1 MTGILRNKGVWA
13 VIVLA
18 ALAAAWALA
27 AGPDDATARAERRM
41 LRLTVPVSGVLE
53 AVQTRQIGPPQ
64 ISRHWNYKI
73 VRMAPEGSEV
83 DEGDPVL
90 AFDTSEL
97 ERNLIDYRSR
107 AEKTAEELEKRRHE
121 LAVELEDLDM
131 QLAEARSTLG
141 KNELKVEVPVGI
153 VADRDLETARLDQ
166 RIAEQRL
173 AALETKREAS
183 ARAAESEL
191 AGLARLRDQARQ
203 RVAEL
208 EESIRQMTVPAP
220 RAGTVI
226 YLEQTGRRG
235 GATGEK
241 PKVGD
246 TVWRGAKV
254 LEIPDLHAMRAVG
267 QVDEVELGRLE
278 RGQRV
283 RLRLD
288 AHGGIEYTGRLERVG
303 YTVARESDAV
313 ARKVVQ
319 VRIGLDRTDV
329 ERMRPG
335 MRFRGEIET
344 ARLEGVLTV
353 PMAAV
358 KMTPS
363 GARVRVHRA
372 TGWSDV
378 AVELGERDA
387 DHVEVRDGLD
397 EGARVALPRPT
408 EATGEG

>member
-1 MTGILRNKGVWA
+1 MAGILRNEGVWA

-27 AGPDDATARAERRM
+27 AGPDDAAARAERRT
-41 LRLTVPVSGVLE
+41 LRLTVPVGGVLE
-53 AVQTRQIGPPQ
+53 AIQTQQIGPPQ
-64 ISRHWNYKI
+64 VSRYWNFKI

-90 AFDTSEL
+90 AFDPSEL
-97 ERNLIDYRSR
+97 ERDLIDYRSR
-107 AEKTAEELEKRRHE
+107 AEKAAEELEKRRHE

-131 QLAEARSTLG
+131 QIAEARSTLG
-141 KNELKVEVPVGI
+141 KSELKVEVPEEI
-153 VADRDLETARLDQ
+153 VAGRELETARLDQ

-173 AALETKREAS
+173 AALESKREAS

-208 EESIRQMTVPAP
+208 EESIDQMTVPAP

-226 YLEQTGRRG
+226 YLEQRGRG
-235 GATGEK
+235 GAAGEK

-246 TVWRGAKV
+246 SVWRGAMV
-254 LEIPDLHAMRAVG
+254 LEIPDLRAMRAVG

-288 AHGGIEYTGRLERVG
+288 AHGGIEYAGRLERVG

-353 PMAAV
+353 PVVAV
-358 KMTPS
+358 RMTPS
-363 GARVRVHRA
+363 GPRVRAHRA

-387 DHVEVRDGLD
+387 DYVEVRDGLD
-397 EGARVALPRPT
+397 EGARVALPQLT
-408 EATGEG
+408 EAPPAG

>member
-1 MTGILRNKGVWA
+1 MAGILRNKGVWA
-13 VIVLA
+13 VIALAVLA
-18 ALAAAWALA
+18 GAWVLA
-27 AGPDDATARAERRM
+27 AGPDDATARVERRT

-73 VRMAPEGSEV
+73 VRMAPEGSDV
-83 DEGDPVL
+83 DEGDAVL
-90 AFDTSEL
+90 AFDASEL
-97 ERNLIDYRSR
+97 ERDLIEYRSR

-131 QLAEARSTLG
+131 QIAEARSTLG
-141 KNELKVEVPVGI
+141 KSELKVEVPEGI

-173 AALETKREAS
+173 AALETKRDAT
-183 ARAAESEL
+183 ARAADSEL
-191 AGLARLRDQARQ
+191 AGLARLRDQARD

-208 EESIRQMTVPAP
+208 EESIGRMTVPAP

-226 YLEQTGRRG
+226 YLEQRGRG
-235 GATGEK
+235 GTAGEK

-246 TVWRGAKV
+246 TVWRGAMV

-353 PMAAV
+353 PVAAV
-358 KMTPS
+358 RMTPS
-363 GARVRVHRA
+363 GPRVRVHRA

-408 EATGEG
+408 ETTSEG